1 MVKLKCMMKKPFK
14 ILCIDGGGIKGL
26 FSAQVLAEF
35 EEAFNTLTSEHFD
48 LICGTSTG
56 GIIALGIA
64 GGIPMKDIVGFY
76 KNNGPKIFAQG
87 CKIGSI
93 GEFIFTLKQALFT
106 SKYSNKKLKNA
117 LVNVFGNKK
126 IKESQNYL
134 CIPAFNITTSTPRI
148 FKKDYNH
155 MNQDNDKTFVDV
167 ALATSAAPTYFPIQ
181 EIDSVQYVDG
191 GLYANNP
198 ILVGIIE
205 AVFNGHWIK
214 PKSQRGD
221 DDYDGIQILS
231 ISSCKVPKGDY
242 AKKKRRSFIE
252 WTSTL
257 FDSYGDGQSKLNDIF
272 VNQIKPYLDFDIEIT
287 RVENEPISSKQSKE
301 ISLDKAGKDSLNILK
316 GIGSYVGNNAK
327 NKPEVIKFYTENKTT
342 NP

>member
-1 MVKLKCMMKKPFK
+1 MLLTTVIRFHT
-14 ILCIDGGGIKGL
+14 
-26 FSAQVLAEF
+26 VL
-35 EEAFNTLTSEHFD
+35 EA
-48 LICGTSTG
+48 
-56 GIIALGIA
+56 
-64 GGIPMKDIVGFY
+64 
-76 KNNGPKIFAQG
+76 
-87 CKIGSI
+87 
-93 GEFIFTLKQALFT
+93 
-106 SKYSNKKLKNA
+106 
-117 LVNVFGNKK
+117 
-126 IKESQNYL
+126 
-134 CIPAFNITTSTPRI
+134 
-148 FKKDYNH
+148 
-155 MNQDNDKTFVDV
+155 
-167 ALATSAAPTYFPIQ
+167 
-181 EIDSVQYVDG
+181 
-191 GLYANNP
+191 
-198 ILVGIIE
+198 
-205 AVFNGHWIK
+205 
-214 PKSQRGD
+214 KSQRGD